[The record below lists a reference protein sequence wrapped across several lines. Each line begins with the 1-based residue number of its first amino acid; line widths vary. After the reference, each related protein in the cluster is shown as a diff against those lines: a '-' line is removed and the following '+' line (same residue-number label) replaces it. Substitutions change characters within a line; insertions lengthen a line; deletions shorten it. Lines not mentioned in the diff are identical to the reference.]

1 MRRYLAAAL
10 CLPLVVSLSAL
21 ADEKPLEGDAKK
33 LQGQW
38 TAKAGPDAI
47 PVYLTFDKGKIA
59 FKVTA
64 PTGDEK
70 TISGDFTL
78 DETASPRAMTWSG
91 MKLGKTDVP
100 GTEAIYVFDGD
111 DTVKIAGGTQA
122 RPKEFIEKGKEL
134 PGLRPNTMVF
144 TRVKEK
150 EKDKDKDKDDAK
162 K

>member
-1 MRRYLAAAL
+1 MLMTAIREGNSPMRRYLAAAL
-10 CLPLVVSLSAL
+10 CLPLVVALSAR
-21 ADEKPLEGDAKK
+21 ADDKPLEGDAKK

-78 DETASPRAMTWSG
+78 DEKSTAP
-91 MKLGKTDVP
+91 
-100 GTEAIYVFDGD
+100 EGD
-111 DTVKIAGGTQA
+111 DLERT
-122 RPKEFIEKGKEL
+122 
-134 PGLRPNTMVF
+134 
-144 TRVKEK
+144 
-150 EKDKDKDKDDAK
+150 
-162 K
+162 